1 MPNPKSVDFRE
12 AALAAYD
19 HGDGTMAE
27 VAYLFNTFVSSI
39 VRWNA
44 LRHAARRPRPLPH
57 SGGRTHQKIFDEHR
71 QAMAAWLQDEPE
83 QTLPELAARILK
95 EYSITIDPST
105 LSQHLKHM
113 RLPLK
118 KYIRRYPPAARRRS
132 RPALGLQ
139 RAHDRAA
146 GQPQQTNDLGR

>member
-12 AALAAYD
+12 AVLAAYD
-19 HGDGTMAE
+19 RGDGTMAE
-27 VAYLFNTFVSSI
+27 LAYLFNTSVSSI
-39 VRWNA
+39 ARWNA
-44 LRHAARRPRPLPH
+44 LRRAGEDLAPLPH
-57 SGGRTHQKIFDEHR
+57 SGGRAHQKIFDEHR

-83 QTLPELAARILK
+83 LTLPELAARILE

-118 KYIRRYPPAARRRS
+118 KTRSSTPAS
-132 RPALGLQ
+132 SETTSSV
-139 RAHDRAA
+139 RA
-146 GQPQQTNDLGR
+146 GSSKNS